1 MRHTCILSMAAPQKA
16 ALALLAAGED
26 GITWRHA
33 NVSARQRA
41 PAPAGLHPRACR
53 WQASFLGPRP
63 RELNLPPRRPL
74 PRHPASHP
82 PLAGGDQ
89 LRRAAAWP

>member
-41 PAPAGLHPRACR
+41 RPGLALNSSPAPLPM
-53 WQASFLGPRP
+53 ASY
-63 RELNLPPRRPL
+63 
-74 PRHPASHP
+74 
-82 PLAGGDQ
+82 
-89 LRRAAAWP
+89 